1 MGVECVM
8 PKKFLVPILPIPNVV
23 FYPNTVLPVYIME
36 ASYIKMIEEAAANEE
51 LVGISLAE
59 PLDGFNQ
66 DKTRYTPRMICSVG
80 IPVIVEPYEEG
91 TLKILMRGM
100 KRIELLGIH
109 QNLPYLIFE
118 ARDMP
123 DSDDHGILNT
133 GMVERLSQIL
143 DNWLMEN
150 VTNSVEREGFYQ
162 NLTTLKH
169 IVDYLCMFLINDVSM
184 RQILLEKRSLVERI
198 HMLNSLLRENNP
210 YEEDFLVLNAFMNYE
225 DIEKNYK
232 ISH

>member
-1 MGVECVM
+1 MA
-8 PKKFLVPILPIPNVV
+8 KNYLIPILPIPNVV

-36 ASYIKMIEEAAANEE
+36 PSYIKMIEEAAANEQ

-80 IPVIVEPYEEG
+80 IPVIVEPFEEG
-91 TLKILMRGM
+91 TLKILMKGV
-100 KRIELLGIH
+100 KRVELMGIH

-123 DSDDHGILNT
+123 DSDNDAILNT
-133 GMVERLSQIL
+133 GMVERLSTIL
-143 DNWLMEN
+143 DSWLMEN

-198 HMLNSLLRENNP
+198 HILNSLLRENNP
-210 YEEDFLVLNAFMNYE
+210 YEEDFLVLNAFMHYE